1 MDWTVDWTVDC
12 NMERHGC
19 TKISVGAFM
28 HNIGLA
34 GSLLNKGKAP
44 GAGFM
49 LIRCS
54 C

>member
-1 MDWTVDWTVDC
+1 MDWTVDC
-12 NMERHGC
+12 NLEHYGC
-19 TKISVGAFM
+19 TEISVGAFM

-34 GSLLNKGKAP
+34 GSLLNEGKAL